1 VFNEYSSGGFIT
13 KEHVGKIL
21 NEKDDDK
28 ARGPRPA
35 HRRVVAASRARH
47 GHAAGNTAGPAA
59 ECAGPIRSVPCQP
72 WAPSHGHPPAAVAKR
87 GACVGADG
95 ACRSVCGSGAVRARG
110 CMQSALG
117 GAIVSDTRR
126 MARVVQHVP
135 VMRAVSFGFGPR
147 GLTVRGVQISKI
159 MIEMAASRSADEMGK
174 PVDKV
179 DFNVSVRCNPMQSTT
194 CNG

>member
-59 ECAGPIRSVPCQP
+59 ECAGPIRSVPAMGTQP
-72 WAPSHGHPPAAVAKR
+72 WASA
-87 GACVGADG
+87 
-95 ACRSVCGSGAVRARG
+95 GSGGQARRVHG
-110 CMQSALG
+110 RGWCM
-117 GAIVSDTRR
+117 
-126 MARVVQHVP
+126 
-135 VMRAVSFGFGPR
+135 
-147 GLTVRGVQISKI
+147 
-159 MIEMAASRSADEMGK
+159 
-174 PVDKV
+174 
-179 DFNVSVRCNPMQSTT
+179 
-194 CNG
+194 

>member
-1 VFNEYSSGGFIT
+1 M
-13 KEHVGKIL
+13 
-21 NEKDDDK
+21 
-28 ARGPRPA
+28 
-35 HRRVVAASRARH
+35 
-47 GHAAGNTAGPAA
+47 
-59 ECAGPIRSVPCQP
+59 
-72 WAPSHGHPPAAVAKR
+72 
-87 GACVGADG
+87 GADG

-117 GAIVSDTRR
+117 GAIVSDTCR
-126 MARVVQHVP
+126 MARVVQDVP
-135 VMRAVSFGFGPR
+135 VMRAVSFGLGPR
-147 GLTVRGVQISKI
+147 GLTVRAVQISKI